1 MTIGGTW
8 GTILKIFSPEGTVP
22 VELLSQQLINGVSLG
37 GVYALEA
44 VGFGLIFNV
53 LKFSNFS
60 HGGLVTLCAY
70 LGFWI
75 STNLTGNFWLAMI
88 LTTLVG
94 GFAGFSVEKLV
105 FRPIRIQGRPL
116 TYFFVNSITMMM
128 LIQQFF
134 AASYGDEY
142 YTYPEFFQ
150 QTVYRLGELV
160 VSRTYVLMLLL
171 SALALLFLTLFL
183 KRTKMG
189 IAIRAA
195 SSDIWTPSLMGV
207 DVDRIISVTFFA
219 AGSLAGLTGF
229 FLGMTYSVT
238 PFIGSL
244 MLKGIIAAIVGGMG
258 SLTGGVIGGVL
269 LGSVESL
276 LITQVGASVTPI
288 LIYASIILLLLIRPQ
303 GIAGKLYEIKA

>member
-1 MTIGGTW
+1 M
-8 GTILKIFSPEGTVP
+8 
-22 VELLSQQLINGVSLG
+22 ELLAQQLLNGISLG

-70 LGFWI
+70 VGFWI
-75 STNLTGNFWLAMI
+75 ATNISGSFWLA
-88 LTTLVG
+88 LLATTIIG
-94 GFAGFSVEKLV
+94 GLAGFSVEKLV
-105 FRPIRIQGRPL
+105 FRPIRIKGRPL

-142 YTYPEFFQ
+142 YTYPTFFQ
-150 QTVYRLGELV
+150 QTVYHLGNLV
-160 VSRTYVLMLLL
+160 VSKTYVLMLGL
-171 SALALLFLTLFL
+171 SALALILLTVFL
-183 KRTKMG
+183 KKTRMG

-195 SSDIWTPSLMGV
+195 SSDIWTPALMGI
-207 DVDRIISVTFFA
+207 DVDRIISVTFFM

-238 PFIGSL
+238 PFIGRL
-244 MLKGIIAAIVGGMG
+244 MLKGIISAIAGGMG
-258 SLTGGVIGGVL
+258 SLTGGVIGGLL
-269 LGSVESL
+269 LGGVESV
-276 LITQVGASVTPI
+276 LIAEVGASVTPI
-288 LIYASIILLLLIRPQ
+288 IIYASIVLLLLVRPQ

>member
-1 MTIGGTW
+1 
-8 GTILKIFSPEGTVP
+8 LV
-22 VELLSQQLINGVSLG
+22 NGISLG
-37 GVYALEA
+37 GVYALMA

-70 LGFWI
+70 VGFWI
-75 STNLTGNFWLAMI
+75 SRNVSGSFPLALI
-88 LTTLVG
+88 LTTIIG
-94 GFAGFSVEKLV
+94 GTAGFAVEKLV
-105 FRPIRIQGRPL
+105 FRPIRVKGRPL

-142 YTYPEFFQ
+142 YTYPVFFE
-150 QTVYRLGELV
+150 QTVYNLGELV
-160 VSRTYVLMLLL
+160 VSRAYVLMLGL
-171 SALALLFLTLFL
+171 SALALLLLSLFL
-183 KRTKMG
+183 KRTRMG

-244 MLKGIIAAIVGGMG
+244 MLKGIISAIAGGMG
-258 SLTGGVIGGVL
+258 SLAGGVIGGLL
-269 LGSVESL
+269 LGVTESIL
-276 LITQVGASVTPI
+276 VAEIGASITPI
-288 LIYASIILLLLIRPQ
+288 IIYAAIVLLLLVRPQ

>member
-1 MTIGGTW
+1 MEVV
-8 GTILKIFSPEGTVP
+8 L
-22 VELLSQQLINGVSLG
+22 QQLVNGISLG
-37 GVYALEA
+37 GVYALMA

-70 LGFWI
+70 AGFWI
-75 STNLTGNFWLAMI
+75 SANVTSNFWVALIA
-88 LTTLVG
+88 TTVVG
-94 GFAGFSVEKLV
+94 GTAGVMVEKLV
-105 FRPIRIQGRPL
+105 FRPIRVQGRPL

-134 AASYGDEY
+134 AASYGSEY
-142 YTYPEFFQ
+142 YTYPEFFEHSF
-150 QTVYRLGELV
+150 YRMGELI
-160 VSRTYVLMLLL
+160 VSRTYMLMLAL
-171 SALALLFLTLFL
+171 SALALLLLTLFL
-183 KRTKMG
+183 RRTKMG

-207 DVDRIISVTFFA
+207 DVDKIISVTFFA

-244 MLKGIIAAIVGGMG
+244 MLKGIISAIAGGMG
-258 SLTGGVIGGVL
+258 SLAGGVIGGLL
-269 LGSVESL
+269 LGVTESML
-276 LITQVGASVTPI
+276 VAEIGASITPI
-288 LIYASIILLLLIRPQ
+288 VIYGAIVLLLLVRPQ
-303 GIAGKLYEIKA
+303 GIAGKLYEVKA